1 MNKNVWIRVA
11 LVIGTMPVA
20 TALAQ
25 SAGAIA
31 ASPGLDLSGNW
42 APVFH
47 EDQPERIPG
56 PELVNYLGL
65 PISDGARMFALS
77 WDASRLTLPEHQCQ
91 VHVGSLYLSA
101 VP

>member
-1 MNKNVWIRVA
+1 MNQGVWIGTA
-11 LVIGTMPVA
+11 LLIGTLSAA
-20 TALAQ
+20 TAFAQ

-77 WDASRLTLPEHQCQ
+77 
-91 VHVGSLYLSA
+91 
-101 VP
+101 